1 MADDTVSSNAP
12 STPRRP
18 YGSPRC
24 VVIVFG
30 SLGDLTQK
38 VGNTSN
44 GDGGTSKGFKR
55 SKP

>member
-1 MADDTVSSNAP
+1 MSSNAP

-24 VVIVFG
+24 MVIVFG

-38 VGNTSN
+38 VGKTSFA
-44 GDGGTSKGFKR
+44 DGGTVSGKKR